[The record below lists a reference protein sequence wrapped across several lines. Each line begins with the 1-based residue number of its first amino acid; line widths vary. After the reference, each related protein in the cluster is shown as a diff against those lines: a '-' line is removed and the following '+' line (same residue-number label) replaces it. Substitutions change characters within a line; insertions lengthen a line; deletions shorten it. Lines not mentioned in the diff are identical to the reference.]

1 MAKRKL
7 SQSKNKKLERCIK
20 SVKKTKSRKKSPSGK
35 KRFSGVRSVNP
46 WAVCKASIQRRKS
59 LKKSFSTNKR

>member
-7 SQSKNKKLERCIK
+7 SQSKKKKLERCIK
-20 SVKKTKSRKKSPSGK
+20 SVKKTQSRKCSA
-35 KRFSGVRSVNP
+35 KRYSGVRCTNP
-46 WAVCKASIQRRKS
+46 WAVCKASTQRRKS